1 MAIKIGNVQLK
12 IMRVLWEYG
21 EATAR
26 QITDA
31 VSKQEPVAHSTIQ
44 TLLRKLEVK
53 NAIAYEERDRTF
65 VFRPLVSESEITQ
78 TATNELLSR
87 VFHGSLSGLVAHVL
101 ENEDI
106 SDDEMAK
113 LRQLV
118 DEKSKEMK

>member
-1 MAIKIGNVQLK
+1 MAIKIGNLQLK
-12 IMRVLWEYG
+12 IMRVLWEQG

-31 VSKQEPVAHSTIQ
+31 VSKSETVAHSTIQ

-53 NAIAYEERDRTF
+53 KAVAYEERDRTF
-65 VFRPLVSESEITQ
+65 VFRPLVSESEVTQ
-78 TATNELLSR
+78 TATNDLIAR

-113 LRQLV
+113 LRQLI
-118 DEKSKEMK
+118 DEKSKEKK

>member
-1 MAIKIGNVQLK
+1 MTIKIGNLQLK
-12 IMRVLWEYG
+12 IMRVLWEHG

-31 VSKQEPVAHSTIQ
+31 VSKIEPVAHSTIQ

-53 NAIAYEERDRTF
+53 KAVAYEERERTF
-65 VFRPLVSESEITQ
+65 VFRPLVSESEVTQ
-78 TATNELLSR
+78 SATKDLISR

-106 SDDEMAK
+106 SDEEMTK
-113 LRQLV
+113 LRRLI
-118 DEKSKEMK
+118 DEKSRESK

>member
-1 MAIKIGNVQLK
+1 MAIKIGNLQLK
-12 IMRVLWEYG
+12 IMRVLWQHG

-26 QITDA
+26 QITDEIN
-31 VSKQEPVAHSTIQ
+31 KQEPTAHSTIQ

-53 NAIAYEERDRTF
+53 KAVAYKERERTF

-78 TATNELLSR
+78 SATKDLISR

-106 SDDEMAK
+106 SAEEMAK
-113 LRQLV
+113 LRQLIT
-118 DEKSKEMK
+118 EKSKEQK

>member
-1 MAIKIGNVQLK
+1 MAIKIGNLQLK
-12 IMRVLWEYG
+12 IMRVLWEHG

-31 VSKQEPVAHSTIQ
+31 VGKIEPVAHSTIQ

-53 NAIAYEERDRTF
+53 KAVAYEERDRTF
-65 VFRPLVSESEITQ
+65 VFRPLVSESEVTQ
-78 TATNELLSR
+78 SATKDLISR

-106 SDDEMAK
+106 SDEEMAK
-113 LRQLV
+113 LRRLV
-118 DEKSKEMK
+118 DEKSKESK

>member
-1 MAIKIGNVQLK
+1 MAIKIGNLQLK
-12 IMRVLWEYG
+12 IMRVLWEQG

-53 NAIAYEERDRTF
+53 KAVGYEERDRTF
-65 VFRPLVSESEITQ
+65 VFRPLVSESEVTQ
-78 TATNELLSR
+78 SATKDLISR

-106 SDDEMAK
+106 SDEEMAK
-113 LRQLV
+113 LRKLI
-118 DEKSKEMK
+118 DEKSKELK

>member
-1 MAIKIGNVQLK
+1 MTIKIGNLQLK
-12 IMRVLWEYG
+12 IMRVLWQQG

-26 QITDA
+26 QITDEIN
-31 VSKQEPVAHSTIQ
+31 KQEPTAHSTIQ

-53 NAIAYEERDRTF
+53 KAVAYEERERTF

-78 TATNELLSR
+78 SATKDLISR

-106 SDDEMAK
+106 SAEEMSK
-113 LRQLV
+113 LRQLIN
-118 DEKSKEMK
+118 EKSKEQK

>member
-1 MAIKIGNVQLK
+1 MAIKIGNLQLK
-12 IMRVLWEYG
+12 IMRVLWLHG

-31 VSKQEPVAHSTIQ
+31 VSKIEPVAHSTIQ

-53 NAIAYEERDRTF
+53 KAVAYEERERTF
-65 VFRPLVSESEITQ
+65 VFRPLVSESEVTQ
-78 TATNELLSR
+78 SATKDLISR

-106 SDDEMAK
+106 SDEEMTK
-113 LRQLV
+113 LRRLI
-118 DEKSKEMK
+118 DEKSRESK

>member
-1 MAIKIGNVQLK
+1 MAIKIGNLQLK
-12 IMRVLWEYG
+12 IMRVLWEHG

-31 VSKQEPVAHSTIQ
+31 VSKIEPVAHSTIQ

-53 NAIAYEERDRTF
+53 KAVAYEERDRTF
-65 VFRPLVSESEITQ
+65 VFRALVSESEITQ
-78 TATNELLSR
+78 SATKDLISR

-106 SDDEMAK
+106 SDEEMAK
-113 LRQLV
+113 LRQLI
-118 DEKSKEMK
+118 DEKSKESK

>member
-1 MAIKIGNVQLK
+1 MAIKIGNLQLK
-12 IMRVLWEYG
+12 IMRVLWEHG

-26 QITDA
+26 QITDEIN
-31 VSKQEPVAHSTIQ
+31 KQEPTAHSTIQ

-53 NAIAYEERDRTF
+53 KAVGYEERERTF

-78 TATNELLSR
+78 SATKDLISR

-106 SDDEMAK
+106 SAEEMAK
-113 LRQLV
+113 LRQLIT
-118 DEKSKEMK
+118 EKSKEQK

>member
-12 IMRVLWEYG
+12 IMRVLWEHG

-31 VSKQEPVAHSTIQ
+31 VSRQSPVAHSTIQ

-53 NAIAYEERDRTF
+53 KAIAYEERDRTF
-65 VFRPLVSESEITQ
+65 VFRPLVSENEVTQ
-78 TATNELLSR
+78 TATNDLLSR

-118 DEKSKEMK
+118 DEKSKEKK

>member
-1 MAIKIGNVQLK
+1 MAIKIGNLQLK
-12 IMRVLWEYG
+12 IMRVLWEHG

-26 QITDA
+26 QITEA

-53 NAIAYEERDRTF
+53 KAVGYEERERTF

-78 TATNELLSR
+78 SATKDLISR

-106 SDDEMAK
+106 SDEEMAK
-113 LRQLV
+113 LRQLI
-118 DEKSKEMK
+118 DQKSKGEK